1 MFNDAHHDD
10 RKRSPKDPGKGHA
23 HHGHHG
29 PDKGHT
35 MIYKSNGKGKGKGK
49 GTFVNENPDD
59 WHQEGEE
66 EWLDEEN
73 LDEAND

>member
-10 RKRSPKDPGKGHA
+10 RKRSPKGPGKGHAPA

-35 MIYKSNGKGKGKGK
+35 TIYKGKGKGKGK
-49 GTFVNENPDD
+49 GIYANEDPEE
-59 WHQEGEE
+59 WHQDEE
-66 EWLDEEN
+66 EW
-73 LDEAND
+73 